1 MSAGVRER
9 EKERLWILT
18 PMHMFFW
25 FSTPMFERVLI
36 KYATT
41 LLVIKLQFSVKINK
55 IKHEAM
61 ASFLRIVYGVVVKMW
76 ICNSNVYIM
85 LLVN

>member
-9 EKERLWILT
+9 KRDILT

-41 LLVIKLQFSVKINK
+41 LSVIKLQFSVKINK
-55 IKHEAM
+55 IKHEVI
-61 ASFLRIVYGVVVKMW
+61 ASFLRIVYGSSKDINMKFK
-76 ICNSNVYIM
+76 C
-85 LLVN
+85 L

>member
-1 MSAGVRER
+1 MSAGVGER
-9 EKERLWILT
+9 KRVLT

-41 LLVIKLQFSVKINK
+41 LSVIKLQFSVKNNRIM
-55 IKHEAM
+55 HEVM
-61 ASFLRIVYGVVVKMW
+61 ASFLRIVYDVVSKT
-76 ICNSNVYIM
+76 
-85 LLVN
+85 